1 MKLRSTTPVSAS
13 LVSRASLVAMSALLA
28 GSGIFGLASH
38 VLARDYDA
46 EIQAKQQEADNYNS
60 EASRLG
66 EMADSLQAELDK
78 INGQISA
85 IQAQISDSQKKINSL
100 NDQIKK
106 NEELIK
112 HNRKAMGRILAD
124 LYVDDQISPLEMLAS
139 SKNISDY
146 IDKQEQR
153 NSLKTSLN
161 DKIKEIKSLQKK
173 LEENKKSVENT
184 LRDQELQ
191 RNAMAAKQSE
201 RAKLIA
207 DTKNDQNNYAA
218 LAQKR
223 NSEVAKIREE
233 QAAVNRRVL
242 SRSGVS
248 IPRGIPGGGG
258 YPGAWASA
266 PLDAYVDPWGLYT
279 RECVSYVAWK
289 IHSTGR
295 YVPHFGGA
303 GDAKQWPST
312 AARHGIPSG
321 STPKVG
327 SAAVSDKGEHGHV
340 MYVEAVNSN
349 GSITVSDYN
358 LLGDGLYRPPYER
371 PASDLTYVY
380 F

>member
-85 IQAQISDSQKKINSL
+85 IQTQISDSQKKINTL

-201 RAKLIA
+201 KAKLIT
-207 DTKNDQNNYAA
+207 DTKNDQNNYAV

-223 NSEVAKIREE
+223 NSEVAKLREE
-233 QAAVNRRVL
+233 QAAANLRSL

-248 IPRGIPGGGG
+248 IPGGILGGGG

-289 IHSTGR
+289 IDSTGR

-312 AARHGIPSG
+312 AARHGISSG

-327 SAAVSDKGEHGHV
+327 SAAVFKDGEYGHV
-340 MYVEAVNSN
+340 MYVESVN
-349 GSITVSDYN
+349 GDGTITVSDYN
-358 LLGDGLYRPPYER
+358 LKWDGLYRYYTR
-371 PASDLTYVY
+371 SASGLTYVY

>member
-1 MKLRSTTPVSAS
+1 MKLRSTTPVSVS
-13 LVSRASLVAMSALLA
+13 LVSRASLVAMSVLLA
-28 GSGIFGLASH
+28 GSGVFGLASH
-38 VLARDYDA
+38 VLARDYNA
-46 EIQAKQQEADNYNS
+46 EIQAKQKEADSYNS

-66 EMADSLQAELDK
+66 QMADNLQSELDK
-78 INGQISA
+78 INGQIAA
-85 IQAQISDSQKKINSL
+85 IQAQIADSQTKINNL
-100 NDQIKK
+100 NEQIKK
-106 NEELIK
+106 NEASIK
-112 HNRKAMGRILAD
+112 QNRKAMGRILAD

-139 SKNISDY
+139 SNNISDY

-153 NSLKTSLN
+153 SSLKSSLN

-191 RNAMAAKQSE
+191 RNAMTSKQSE
-201 RAKLIA
+201 KAKLIA

-223 NSEVAKIREE
+223 NAEVAKLREE
-233 QAAVNRRVL
+233 QAAANRRAVGG
-242 SRSGVS
+242 GVS
-248 IPRGIPGGGG
+248 IPGGIPGGGG
-258 YPGAWASA
+258 YPGVWANA

-303 GDAKQWPST
+303 GNANQWPST

-327 SAAVSDKGEHGHV
+327 SAAVMNIGYYGHV
-340 MYVEAVNSN
+340 MYVESVN
-349 GSITVSDYN
+349 GDGTITVSDYN
-358 LLGDGLYRPPYER
+358 FAWDGLYRYYTR
-371 PASDLTYVY
+371 SASGLTYVY

>member
-1 MKLRSTTPVSAS
+1 M
-13 LVSRASLVAMSALLA
+13 AMSVLLA
-28 GSGIFGLASH
+28 GSGIFGLASQ
-38 VLARDYDA
+38 VFARDYDA
-46 EIQAKQQEADNYNS
+46 EIQAKQQEADGYNA

-66 EMADSLQAELDK
+66 EMAENLQAELDK
-78 INGQISA
+78 INSQIDA
-85 IQAQISDSQKKINSL
+85 IQAQIAESQTKINNL
-100 NDQIKK
+100 NAQIKK
-106 NEELIK
+106 NEAAIK
-112 HNRKAMGRILAD
+112 QNRKAMGRILAD

-139 SKNISDY
+139 SKSISDY

-153 NSLKTSLN
+153 SSLKTSLN

-173 LEENKKSVENT
+173 LEENKKAAQNT
-184 LRDQELQ
+184 LRDQESQ

-223 NSEVAKIREE
+223 NSEVAKLREE
-233 QAAVNRRVL
+233 QAAANRRAL
-242 SRSGVS
+242 GSGVS
-248 IPRGIPGGGG
+248 IPSGIPGGGG

-295 YVPHFGGA
+295 YVPHFGGV
-303 GDAKQWPST
+303 GDANKWPET
-312 AARHGIPSG
+312 AARHGISSG

-327 SAAVSDKGEHGHV
+327 AAAVSMPGRFGHV
-340 MYVEAVNSN
+340 MYVESVN
-349 GSITVSDYN
+349 GDGTITVSDYN
-358 LLGDGLYRPPYER
+358 LEWDGLYRHYTR
-371 PASDLTYVY
+371 SASGLTYIY

>member
-28 GSGIFGLASH
+28 GSGIFVLASH
-38 VLARDYDA
+38 VLARDYNA
-46 EIQAKQQEADNYNS
+46 EIQTKQQEADNYNA

-85 IQAQISDSQKKINSL
+85 IQVQISDSQKNINNL
-100 NDQIKK
+100 NEQIKK
-106 NEELIK
+106 NEASIK
-112 HNRKAMGRILAD
+112 QNRKAMGRILAD

-153 NSLKTSLN
+153 SSLKTSLN
-161 DKIKEIKSLQKK
+161 DKIKEIKALQKK

-201 RAKLIA
+201 KAKLIA

-223 NSEVAKIREE
+223 NSEVAKLREE
-233 QAAVNRRVL
+233 QAAANRRAVGG
-242 SRSGVS
+242 GVS
-248 IPRGIPGGGG
+248 IPGGIPGGGG
-258 YPGAWASA
+258 YPGVWASA

-303 GDAKQWPST
+303 GNANQWPST
-312 AARHGIPSG
+312 AARHGISSG

-327 SAAVSDKGEHGHV
+327 SAAVMNIGYYGHV
-340 MYVEAVNSN
+340 MYVESVN
-349 GSITVSDYN
+349 GDGTITVSDYN
-358 LLGDGLYRPPYER
+358 FAWDGLYRYYTR
-371 PASDLTYVY
+371 SASGLTYVY